1 MEQRDIQDAAIL
13 RGSIRTSLTIVVIVS
28 LAAIAFLLWLV
39 YGRIPPAEYANR
51 LTFLP
56 AVNATF
62 NALSATALV
71 LGYYFIRRRELLK
84 HERAMTAAF
93 FFSSLFLCTYI
104 LNHALHGESH
114 YPLHGFFR
122 AGYLTLLVSHI
133 LLSILALPLVLFT
146 FFLSL
151 SGRFTI
157 HRRVAR
163 YTFPIWLY
171 VSVTGVIVFFWFN
184 AARS

>member
-1 MEQRDIQDAAIL
+1 MDAREQVDEAQL
-13 RGSIRTSLTIVVIVS
+13 RGSLRTPVAVVAIVS
-28 LAAIAFLLWLV
+28 IAAMAFLLWLV
-39 YGRIPPAEYANR
+39 YGRIPPAEYATR

-56 AVNATF
+56 AINATL
-62 NALSATALV
+62 NALSAIALIC
-71 LGYYFIRRRELLK
+71 GYRFVRRRELVK
-84 HERAMTAAF
+84 HERAMITAF
-93 FFSSLFLCTYI
+93 VFSSLFLCTYI

-114 YPLHGFFR
+114 YPVTGFFR
-122 AGYLTLLVSHI
+122 AGYLALLVSHI
-133 LLSILALPLVLFT
+133 LLSMIALPLVLFT

-171 VSVTGVIVFFWFN
+171 VSVTGVLVYVWFN
-184 AARS
+184 AGS

>member
-1 MEQRDIQDAAIL
+1 MDARQPLDETQLRDSLRTPMALIAVVSIAAM
-13 RGSIRTSLTIVVIVS
+13 
-28 LAAIAFLLWLV
+28 AFLLWLV
-39 YGRIPPAEYANR
+39 YGRIPPAEYATR

-62 NALSATALV
+62 NALSAISLV
-71 LGYYFIRRRELLK
+71 VGYRFVRRRQLVQ
-84 HERAMTAAF
+84 HERAMITAF
-93 FFSSLFLCTYI
+93 VFSSLFLCTYI

-114 YPLHGFFR
+114 YPPHGFFR
-122 AGYLTLLVSHI
+122 SGYLAVLVSHI
-133 LLSILALPLVLFT
+133 LLSIAALPLVLFT

-151 SGRFTI
+151 SGRFAI

-171 VSVTGVIVFFWFN
+171 VSVTGVVVYFWFN
-184 AARS
+184 AAK